1 MLHILVDGYNVI
13 HASRGADYD
22 WTHLSLEHQRNAL
35 LTFFASRRPRRPDHV
50 TVVFDG
56 SSGIRPRGKAPHG
69 LEVVFSEAG
78 VTADEVICKMIDD
91 APNPRALLVVSD
103 DRQIKN
109 AAIKAGAKPL
119 SSRTFLAD
127 AHKEAEKRKKAIP
140 PEPPEKYQG
149 PKPGDVAQ
157 WRRVFGFDEEDE
169 K

>member
-22 WTHLSLEHQRNAL
+22 WTHLSLEGQRNSL
-35 LTFFASRRPRRPDHV
+35 LTFLASRRPRRRDNV

-56 SSGIRPRGKAPHG
+56 SSGIRPREKPPHG
-69 LEVVFSEAG
+69 LEVIFSEAG
-78 VTADEVICKMIDD
+78 VTADEVICGIIDT

-109 AAIKAGAKPL
+109 AAVKAGAKPL
-119 SSRTFLAD
+119 SSRAFLAETY
-127 AHKEAEKRKKAIP
+127 KETEKQKKAIP
-140 PEPPEKYQG
+140 PEPREKYQG
-149 PKPGDVAQ
+149 PKSGDVAQ
-157 WRRVFGFDEEDE
+157 WRKILGFDEENE